1 MRNFIPAVSLAT
13 VLVACGFS
21 AQAAD
26 LIIEPEV
33 PVVMPEMAY
42 DWTGF
47 YAGVNAGGIWGT
59 VGYDSPD
66 APATNYEED
75 LEGFLAGVQ
84 AGYNWQTGNLVF
96 GLQSDFAYTS
106 AETGEGDALVWLGS
120 TTGRVGLAVDTLL
133 LYGKA
138 GVAYGMS
145 EASFAW
151 NATTYEESDWHVGWT
166 AGLGAELAL
175 DENVSL
181 FAEYDYVDLGSA
193 NYFANIDP
201 IGPNGVDVD
210 IDAHIV
216 KAGVNF
222 KF

>member
-1 MRNFIPAVSLAT
+1 MRNLIPAVSVAT
-13 VLVACGFS
+13 VIAACGFS

-26 LIIEPEV
+26 LIIEPEL
-33 PVVMPEMAY
+33 PVVAPMAH

-47 YAGVNAGGIWGT
+47 YAGVNAGIIWGT
-59 VGYDSPD
+59 AGYDSPD
-66 APATNYEED
+66 APETNYEAD
-75 LEGFLAGVQ
+75 LDGFLAGVQ
-84 AGYNWQTGNLVF
+84 GGYNWQVGDLVL

-120 TTGRVGLAVDTLL
+120 TTGRVGLALDTVL

-138 GVAYGMS
+138 GIAYGMS
-145 EASFAW
+145 DASFAW
-151 NATTYEESDWHVGWT
+151 DNVTYDESDWHVGWT
-166 AGLGAELAL
+166 AGLGAEVAL

-181 FAEYDYVDLGSA
+181 FAEYNYVDLGSV
-193 NYFANIDP
+193 NYFADAGP

-210 IDAHIV
+210 VDAHLV